1 MAHLWRLAQRLRR
14 FHQRQASIDSRWF
27 SSLSMHMA
35 NKNKI
40 ATFGAGCFWGVESAF
55 RAVEAVGD
63 AAVGYSGGTVPKPN
77 YRAVCSGKTGHAEV
91 VQVEYDPARVSFEQ
105 LLEVFWQIHDPTT
118 LNRQGPDVGT
128 QYRSII
134 FYSDDHERMAAEKS
148 KRRLDESGSLARPVV
163 TQIAPAA
170 EFYRAE
176 EHHQRYYER
185 SGIAPSCAIRER
197 ID

>member
-1 MAHLWRLAQRLRR
+1 
-14 FHQRQASIDSRWF
+14 
-27 SSLSMHMA
+27 MA
-35 NKNKI
+35 NENKI

-55 RAVEAVGD
+55 RAVEGVVEVV
-63 AAVGYSGGTVPKPN
+63 VGYAGGTVPKPT

-118 LNRQGPDVGT
+118 LNRQGPDTGT

-134 FYSDDHERMAAEKS
+134 SYADDHERMAAEES
-148 KRRLDESGSLARPVV
+148 KRRLEQSGKLARPVV
-163 TQIAPAA
+163 TQIVPAA

-176 EHHQRYYER
+176 ENHQRYYER
-185 SGIAPSCAIRER
+185 MGIAPSCAIHGR

>member
-1 MAHLWRLAQRLRR
+1 MAHRRTLAQRLRR
-14 FHQRQASIDSRWF
+14 VHQRQVSIDSRWL
-27 SSLSMHMA
+27 SSLSRQMA

-55 RAVEAVGD
+55 RAVEGVVE
-63 AAVGYSGGTVPKPN
+63 AAVGYAGGTVPKPN

-118 LNRQGPDVGT
+118 LNRQGPDAGT

-134 FYSDDHERMAAEKS
+134 FYSDDHERIAAEES
-148 KRRLDESGSLARPVV
+148 KRRLDESGRLARPVV
-163 TQIAPAA
+163 TQVVPAA

-176 EHHQRYYER
+176 ENHQRYYER

>member
-1 MAHLWRLAQRLRR
+1 ME
-14 FHQRQASIDSRWF
+14 
-27 SSLSMHMA
+27 
-35 NKNKI
+35 NKTKI

-55 RAVEAVGD
+55 REVPGVVD
-63 AAVGYSGGTVPKPN
+63 VAVGYAGGNVPKPD
-77 YRAVCSGKTGHAEV
+77 YRAVCSGRTGHAEV
-91 VQVEYDPARVSFEQ
+91 ARVEYDPARVSYEQ

-134 FYSDDHERMAAEKS
+134 FYSDDHERKAAEES
-148 KRRLDESGSLARPVV
+148 KRRLDESGKLGRPIV
-163 TQIAPAA
+163 TQIMPAT

-185 SGIAPSCAIRER
+185 TGIAPSCGIRGR
-197 ID
+197 TD

>member
-1 MAHLWRLAQRLRR
+1 MAK
-14 FHQRQASIDSRWF
+14 
-27 SSLSMHMA
+27 
-35 NKNKI
+35 KNKI
-40 ATFGAGCFWGVESAF
+40 AIFAAGCFWGVESAF
-55 RAVEAVGD
+55 REVPGVVD
-63 AAVGYSGGTVPKPN
+63 VAVGYAGGTVPNPS
-77 YRAVCSGKTGHAEV
+77 YRAVCTGKTGHAEV
-91 VQVEYDPARVSFEQ
+91 VQVEYDPARVSYQQ

-118 LNRQGPDVGT
+118 LNRQGPNVGT

-134 FYSDDHERMAAEKS
+134 FYSDDHERIAAEQS
-148 KRRLDESGSLARPVV
+148 KRQLDESGKLARPIV

-185 SGIAPSCAIRER
+185 RGIAPSCAIHGR

>member
-1 MAHLWRLAQRLRR
+1 MAHRRTLAQRLRR
-14 FHQRQASIDSRWF
+14 VHQRHVSIDSRWL
-27 SSLSMHMA
+27 SSLSRQMA

-55 RAVEAVGD
+55 RAVEGVVE
-63 AAVGYSGGTVPKPN
+63 AAVGYAGGTVPKPN

-118 LNRQGPDVGT
+118 LNRQGPDAGT

-134 FYSDDHERMAAEKS
+134 FYSDDHERMAAEES
-148 KRRLDESGSLARPVV
+148 KRRLDESGRLARPVV
-163 TQIAPAA
+163 TQVVPAA

-176 EHHQRYYER
+176 ENHQRYYER

>member
-1 MAHLWRLAQRLRR
+1 
-14 FHQRQASIDSRWF
+14 
-27 SSLSMHMA
+27 MA

-55 RAVEAVGD
+55 RAVEGVVD
-63 AAVGYSGGTVPKPN
+63 VAVGYAGGTVPKPN

-118 LNRQGPDVGT
+118 LNRQGPDVGA

-134 FYSDDHERMAAEKS
+134 FYSDDHERIAAEES
-148 KRRLDESGSLARPVV
+148 KRRLDESGRLARPVV
-163 TQIAPAA
+163 TQVVPAA

-185 SGIAPSCAIRER
+185 SGIAPSCGIRGR
-197 ID
+197 IN